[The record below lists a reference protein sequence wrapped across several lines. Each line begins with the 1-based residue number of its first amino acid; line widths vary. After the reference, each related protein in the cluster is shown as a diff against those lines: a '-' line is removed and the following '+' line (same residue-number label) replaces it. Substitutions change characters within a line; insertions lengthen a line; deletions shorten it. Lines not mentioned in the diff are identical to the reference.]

1 MNHTFLPPSPRVT
14 KLYTT
19 RLKVSTKESLEVPK
33 WIYFSFMNCLTSCEN
48 NLP

>member
-14 KLYTT
+14 ELYTT
-19 RLKVSTKESLEVPK
+19 RGKVSTKESLKVPK
-33 WIYFSFMNCLTSCEN
+33 WIYFSFMNRLTSRGN